1 MLQKNKLSKNK
12 RRKDACFFDFL
23 ARQCVLERT
32 LYFIKGFYKA
42 PKMKAHRPGF
52 LKIAKDVWEQF
63 LEDNPM
69 LYAASIAFY
78 TIFSLPATLLII
90 VAVAGNFFAQEA
102 VTGELYE
109 QIRDFVGSKSALE
122 IQRILENANQSSS
135 SVIATIV
142 GVGTLMFS
150 ATTVFVSIQNALNAI
165 WKVKPQPQRGY
176 VKFIL
181 DRLLSFALV
190 ITLGFLMMVSLLLDT
205 ILALFRDLLTAV
217 FSGVTYYV
225 MEAINFSISFLV
237 ISFIFAMILK
247 FLPDAKT
254 KWSDVRLGAVVTTI
268 LFIIGKFLIRLYLN
282 NSSFESTYG
291 AAGSFVV
298 ILVWVYYSAVILLLG
313 AEFTL
318 AYAKYKGRSI
328 LPSKNAVK
336 IEFMEVDVNKGIT

>member
-1 MLQKNKLSKNK
+1 
-12 RRKDACFFDFL
+12 
-23 ARQCVLERT
+23 
-32 LYFIKGFYKA
+32 
-42 PKMKAHRPGF
+42 MKAKAKGYISI
-52 LKIAKDVWEQF
+52 LKEVWTRF
-63 LEDNPM
+63 FEDNPM

-90 VAVAGNFFAQEA
+90 VAIAGRFFAREA
-102 VTGELYE
+102 VTGELYQ

-122 IQRILENANQSSS
+122 IQQIIENASQSSS
-135 SVIATIV
+135 GTIATIV
-142 GVGTLMFS
+142 GVATLLFS
-150 ATTVFVSIQNALNAI
+150 ATTVFVSIQSALNAI

-176 VKFIL
+176 VKFII

-205 ILALFRDLLTAV
+205 LLALFKGFLTAV

-237 ISFIFAMILK
+237 ISFIFALILK
-247 FLPDAKT
+247 FLPDAKI
-254 KWSDVRLGAVVTTI
+254 KWSDVRMGAIVTTI
-268 LFIIGKFLIRLYLN
+268 LFILGKFLIRLYLN
-282 NSSFESTYG
+282 NSNFENTYG

-298 ILVWVYYSAVILLLG
+298 ILIWVYYSSVILLIG

-318 AYAKYKGRSI
+318 AYAKYRGRAI

-336 IEFMEVDVNKGIT
+336 IELKEIEIDKR

>member
-1 MLQKNKLSKNK
+1 M
-12 RRKDACFFDFL
+12 
-23 ARQCVLERT
+23 V
-32 LYFIKGFYKA
+32 
-42 PKMKAHRPGF
+42 PKMKVRRLGF
-52 LKIAKDVWEQF
+52 VKIAKDVWERF

-90 VAVAGNFFAQEA
+90 VAVAGRFFAQDA

-122 IQRILENANQSSS
+122 IQRILENASQSSS
-135 SVIATIV
+135 GTVATIV
-142 GVGTLMFS
+142 GVATLMFS
-150 ATTVFVSIQNALNAI
+150 ATTVFVSIQSALNAI

-176 VKFIL
+176 VKFII

-205 ILALFRDLLTAV
+205 ILALFKDFLTV
-217 FSGVTYYV
+217 IFSGVTYYV
-225 MEAINFSISFLV
+225 METINLAISFLV

-254 KWSDVRLGAVVTTI
+254 KWGDVRLGAIVTTI
-268 LFIIGKFLIRLYLN
+268 LFVIGKYLIRFYLN
-282 NSSFESTYG
+282 NSNFESTYG

-298 ILVWVYYSAVILLLG
+298 ILIWVYYSAIILLIG

-318 AYAKYKGRSI
+318 AYAKHKGRTI
-328 LPSKNAVK
+328 QPTKNAIK
-336 IEFMEVDVNKGIT
+336 IEYKEVNSGQG

>member
-1 MLQKNKLSKNK
+1 
-12 RRKDACFFDFL
+12 
-23 ARQCVLERT
+23 
-32 LYFIKGFYKA
+32 
-42 PKMKAHRPGF
+42 MKVQTPGF
-52 LKIAKDVWEQF
+52 IKIAKDVWVRF

-90 VAVAGNFFAQEA
+90 VAVAGRFFAREA
-102 VTGELYE
+102 VTGELYQ

-122 IQRILENANQSSS
+122 IQRIIENANQSSS
-135 SVIATIV
+135 GTIATIV
-142 GVGTLMFS
+142 GVATLLFS

-176 VKFIL
+176 VKFII

-205 ILALFRDLLTAV
+205 ILALFKDFLTTV
-217 FSGVTYYV
+217 FSGVAYYV
-225 MEAINFSISFLV
+225 VETINFSISFLV

-254 KWSDVRLGAVVTTI
+254 KWSDVRLGAIVTTV
-268 LFIIGKFLIRLYLN
+268 LFILGKFLIRLYLN
-282 NSSFESTYG
+282 NSNFESTYG

-298 ILVWVYYSAVILLLG
+298 ILIWVYYSAIILLLG
-313 AEFTL
+313 AEITL
-318 AYAKYKGRSI
+318 AYAKFKGRAI
-328 LPSKNAVK
+328 LPSKNAIK
-336 IEFMEVDVNKGIT
+336 IEMKEVETLKGAT